1 MPGRRISGH
10 PFIAGWLTCFLPVKP
25 AKNRAL
31 ITATCNR
38 QPTFAIDHF
47 ALFYLLL
54 FAVAFLYA
62 TVGHGGASGYLALMA
77 LFNVAPDVMKPTA
90 LLLNLF
96 VAGMAFV
103 QYYRGG
109 YFSPRIF
116 WPFALASIPLAFA
129 GGLVHVD
136 ARLYKTMLG
145 ILLLLPVGRFLFFS
159 NTPADELKKPET
171 GLSLFVG
178 GLIGFL
184 SGLIGIGGGIL
195 LSPVL
200 LLLKWT
206 DQKQTAAISA
216 LFIFVNSLAG
226 LGGQFTKGIHF
237 SADMY
242 AYVAVAFA
250 GGICGAYFGALR
262 FGQNV
267 LKYLLA
273 AVLLLASFKLLFT
286 FA

>member
-1 MPGRRISGH
+1 MPHYEPVIRINTG
-10 PFIAGWLTCFLPVKP
+10 
-25 AKNRAL
+25 
-31 ITATCNR
+31 
-38 QPTFAIDHF
+38 IDIDYF
-47 ALFYLLL
+47 VFFYLLL

-62 TVGHGGASGYLALMA
+62 SVGHGGASGYLALMA

-96 VAGMAFV
+96 VSGTAFV
-103 QYYRGG
+103 QFYRGKH
-109 YFSPRIF
+109 FLWHIF
-116 WPFALASIPLAFA
+116 LPFAMASIPMAFA

-136 ARLYKTMLG
+136 ARTYKIMLG
-145 ILLLLPVGRFLFFS
+145 LLLLVPAGRFLFFK
-159 NTPADELKKPET
+159 NTPAGELKEPDS
-171 GLSLFVG
+171 GLSLFIG
-178 GLIGFL
+178 GAIGFL

-195 LSPVL
+195 LSPAL
-200 LLLKWT
+200 LILKWT

-237 SADMY
+237 SAEMF
-242 AYVAVAFA
+242 AYTVVAFA
-250 GGICGAYFGALR
+250 GGIFGAYFGSLR

-273 AVLLLASFKLLFT
+273 AVLLVASFKLLFT